1 VALLTAKMDGYVSRS
16 NPMLQALLLSRDQ
29 DVVRTMRRAFETV
42 SVGVSVVTA
51 SDQALE
57 SINKQKFDAVLV
69 DIDDVHD
76 GSNVIPR
83 LRAGK
88 SNQRSIVFAITNGI
102 TNVKAAFEM
111 GANFVLD
118 KPVSFERAARSLRA
132 AHGLILRER
141 RRYFRVPVALSADVS
156 FGNANIQAPVTNI
169 SEGGLSLK
177 MERNAAAHG
186 AVTIRLTLPKTS
198 RPLELKGEFV
208 AANRGANLGVK
219 FHNLPPEVRVQ
230 LHAWLNRQIE
240 EATPLR
246 TGGRR

>member
-1 VALLTAKMDGYVSRS
+1 
-16 NPMLQALLLSRDQ
+16 
-29 DVVRTMRRAFETV
+29 MRRAFELV
-42 SVGVSVVTA
+42 SVGVSIATA

-57 SINKQKFDAVLV
+57 SIGKQKFDAVLV

-83 LRAGK
+83 LRTGK

-102 TNVKAAFEM
+102 TTVKAAFEM

-118 KPVSFERAARSLRA
+118 KPVSLERAARSLKA

-141 RRYFRVPVALSADVS
+141 RRYFRVPVSLSAEVS
-156 FGNANIQAPVTNI
+156 FGNASVQAPVNNI

-177 MERNAAAHG
+177 LERNAPAHG
-186 AVTIRLTLPKTS
+186 GVTIRLTLPRTS
-198 RPLELKGEFV
+198 RRLELKGEFV
-208 AANRGANLGVK
+208 AANRGSNIGVK
-219 FHNLPPEVRVQ
+219 FHNLLPEVKAQ
-230 LHAWLNRQIE
+230 LDAWLNQQIE
-240 EATPLR
+240 ETKPVL

>member
-1 VALLTAKMDGYVSRS
+1 
-16 NPMLQALLLSRDQ
+16 MLQALLLSRDQ

-42 SVGVSVVTA
+42 SVGVNVVTA

-76 GSNVIPR
+76 GYNVIPR

-102 TNVKAAFEM
+102 TKVKAAFEM

-141 RRYFRVPVALSADVS
+141 RRYFRVPVSLSAQVS

-177 MERNAAAHG
+177 MEQHTSGIQG
-186 AVTIRLTLPKTS
+186 AVTIRLTLPRST
-198 RPLELKGEFV
+198 RALELKGEFV
-208 AANRGANLGVK
+208 AANRGVNVGVK
-219 FHNLPPEVRVQ
+219 FYNLLPEVRIQ
-230 LHAWLNRQIE
+230 LDAWLNQQIE
-240 EATPLR
+240 ESKPVL

>member
-1 VALLTAKMDGYVSRS
+1 
-16 NPMLQALLLSRDQ
+16 MLQALLLSRDQ

-42 SVGVSVVTA
+42 AVGVSVVTA
-51 SDQALE
+51 SDQALD
-57 SINKQKFDAVLV
+57 SVNKQKFDAVLV

-76 GSNVIPR
+76 GVNVIPR

-102 TNVKAAFEM
+102 TSVKAAFEM
-111 GANFVLD
+111 GSNFVLD

-141 RRYFRVPVALSADVS
+141 RRYFRVPISVSAEVS
-156 FGNANIQAPVTNI
+156 FGNFNVHGSVTNI

-177 MERNAAAHG
+177 LERHAG
-186 AVTIRLTLPKTS
+186 AQGGVTIRLTLPRTT
-198 RPLELKGEFV
+198 RILELKGEFI
-208 AANRGANLGVK
+208 AANRSANLGVK
-219 FHNLPPEVRVQ
+219 FHNLPPEIRTQ
-230 LHAWLNRQIE
+230 LDRWLNQQIE
-240 EATPLR
+240 EFTPAL

>member
-1 VALLTAKMDGYVSRS
+1 
-16 NPMLQALLLSRDQ
+16 MLQALLLSRDQ

-57 SINKQKFDAVLV
+57 SVGKQKFDAVLV

-76 GSNVIPR
+76 GANVIPR

-102 TNVKAAFEM
+102 TSVKAAFEM
-111 GANFVLD
+111 GSNFVLD
-118 KPVSFERAARSLRA
+118 KPVSFERAARSMRA

-141 RRYFRVPVALSADVS
+141 RRYFRVPVSLSAEVS
-156 FGNANIQAPVTNI
+156 FGNANVQGSVTNI

-177 MERNAAAHG
+177 LERHAG
-186 AVTIRLTLPKTS
+186 AQGVVTIRLTLPRTT
-198 RPLELKGEFV
+198 RMLELKGEFI

-219 FHNLPPEVRVQ
+219 FHNLPPEIKSQ
-230 LHAWLNRQIE
+230 LDTLGMTR
-240 EATPLR
+240 
-246 TGGRR
+246 

>member
-1 VALLTAKMDGYVSRS
+1 
-16 NPMLQALLLSRDQ
+16 MLQALLLSRDQ

-42 SVGVSVVTA
+42 SVGVNIVTA
-51 SDQALE
+51 SEQALE
-57 SINKQKFDAVLV
+57 SIGKQKFDAVLV

-102 TNVKAAFEM
+102 TSVKAAFEM

-118 KPVSFERAARSLRA
+118 KPISLERAARSLRA

-141 RRYFRVPVALSADVS
+141 RRYFRVPVSLSAEVS
-156 FGNANIQAPVTNI
+156 FGNASVQAPVSNI

-177 MERNAAAHG
+177 LERSAPVHG
-186 AVTIRLTLPKTS
+186 GVTVRLTLPRMS

-208 AANRGANLGVK
+208 SANRGANVGVK
-219 FHNLPPEVRVQ
+219 FHNLLPEVKAQ
-230 LHAWLNRQIE
+230 LDAWLNQQIE
-240 EATPLR
+240 EAKPIL

>member
-1 VALLTAKMDGYVSRS
+1 
-16 NPMLQALLLSRDQ
+16 MLQALLLSRDQ

-57 SINKQKFDAVLV
+57 SVGKQKFDAVLV

-76 GSNVIPR
+76 GANVIPR

-102 TNVKAAFEM
+102 TSVKAAFEM
-111 GANFVLD
+111 GSNFVLD
-118 KPVSFERAARSLRA
+118 KPVSFERAARSMRA

-141 RRYFRVPVALSADVS
+141 RRYFRVPVSLSAEVS
-156 FGNANIQAPVTNI
+156 FGNANVQGSVTNI

-177 MERNAAAHG
+177 LERHAG
-186 AVTIRLTLPKTS
+186 AQGVVTIRLTLPRTT
-198 RPLELKGEFV
+198 RMLELKGEFI

-219 FHNLPPEVRVQ
+219 FHNLPPEIKSQ
-230 LHAWLNRQIE
+230 LDRWLNQHIE
-240 EATPLR
+240 EFKPVL

>member
-1 VALLTAKMDGYVSRS
+1 
-16 NPMLQALLLSRDQ
+16 MLQALLLSRDQ

-57 SINKQKFDAVLV
+57 SVGKQKFDAVLV

-76 GSNVIPR
+76 GANVIPR

-102 TNVKAAFEM
+102 TSVKAAFEM
-111 GANFVLD
+111 GSNFVLD

-141 RRYFRVPVALSADVS
+141 RRYFRVPVSLSAEVS
-156 FGNANIQAPVTNI
+156 FGSVRDVPVPLTNI
-169 SEGGLSLK
+169 SEGGVALGTNRTSDMTGPVQLR
-177 MERNAAAHG
+177 MQ
-186 AVTIRLTLPKTS
+186 LPGLN
-198 RPLELKGEFV
+198 RILEAKGEFV
-208 AANRGANLGVK
+208 WTNNTG
-219 FHNLPPEVRVQ
+219 RVGIRFTTI
-230 LHAWLNRQIE
+230 A
-240 EATPLR
+240 PLAKSDLE
-246 TGGRR
+246 T

>member
-1 VALLTAKMDGYVSRS
+1 
-16 NPMLQALLLSRDQ
+16 MLQALLLSRDQ

-57 SINKQKFDAVLV
+57 SVGKQKFDAVLV

-76 GSNVIPR
+76 GANVIPR

-102 TNVKAAFEM
+102 TSVKAAFEM
-111 GANFVLD
+111 GSNFVLD

-141 RRYFRVPVALSADVS
+141 RRYFRVPVSLSAEVS
-156 FGNANIQAPVTNI
+156 FGNANVQGSVTNI

-177 MERNAAAHG
+177 LERHAG
-186 AVTIRLTLPKTS
+186 AQGVVTIRLTLPRTT
-198 RPLELKGEFV
+198 RMLELKGEFI

-219 FHNLPPEVRVQ
+219 FHNLPPEIKSQ
-230 LHAWLNRQIE
+230 LDRWLNQHIE
-240 EATPLR
+240 EFKPVL

>member
-1 VALLTAKMDGYVSRS
+1 
-16 NPMLQALLLSRDQ
+16 MLQALLLSRDQ

-57 SINKQKFDAVLV
+57 SVGKQKFDAVLV

-76 GSNVIPR
+76 GANVIPR

-102 TNVKAAFEM
+102 TSVKAAFEM
-111 GANFVLD
+111 GSNFVLD
-118 KPVSFERAARSLRA
+118 KPVSFERATRSLRA

-141 RRYFRVPVALSADVS
+141 RRYFRVPVSLSAEVS
-156 FGNANIQAPVTNI
+156 FGNANVQGSVTNI

-177 MERNAAAHG
+177 LERHAG
-186 AVTIRLTLPKTS
+186 AQGVVTIRLTLPRTT
-198 RPLELKGEFV
+198 RMLELKGEFI

-219 FHNLPPEVRVQ
+219 FHNLPPEIKSQ
-230 LHAWLNRQIE
+230 LDRWLNQHIE
-240 EATPLR
+240 EFKPVL

>member
-1 VALLTAKMDGYVSRS
+1 
-16 NPMLQALLLSRDQ
+16 MLQALLLSRDQ

-42 SVGVSVVTA
+42 SVGVSIATA
-51 SDQALE
+51 SEQALE
-57 SINKQKFDAVLV
+57 SIGKQKFDAVLV

-102 TNVKAAFEM
+102 TSVKAAFEM

-118 KPVSFERAARSLRA
+118 KPVSLERAARSLRA

-141 RRYFRVPVALSADVS
+141 RRYFRVPVSLSAEVS
-156 FGNANIQAPVTNI
+156 FGNTSVQAPVSNI

-177 MERNAAAHG
+177 LERNAPVNG
-186 AVTIRLTLPKTS
+186 GVTIRLTLPRMS
-198 RPLELKGEFV
+198 RALELKGEFV
-208 AANRGANLGVK
+208 SANRGANVGVK
-219 FHNLPPEVRVQ
+219 FHNLLPEVKAQ
-230 LHAWLNRQIE
+230 LDAWLNQQIE
-240 EATPLR
+240 EAKPVL